1 MRIAICDDEKQVRQM
16 LKKKIEKM
24 SPDMDIELFASGR
37 ELLLSGCHPDILLL
51 DIQMPG
57 ENGMETARQFRGRNE
72 KTVLI
77 FVTALEEYVFD
88 AFDVGAFHYLVKPI
102 EDSKLC
108 QVLKNA
114 MAQVNQR
121 AVGKNGSSREESYI
135 VVKTKGITRKIL
147 LNDIIYAEVFN
158 RNIVL
163 HLKNEQIEYYGK
175 LKELEAISGN
185 AFFRTHRAY
194 LVNLK
199 YVTSYEAGKV
209 YMKDKEVLLSKPNY
223 SEFVKAF
230 LHYHRRNED

>member
-1 MRIAICDDEKQVRQM
+1 MRIAICDDEQSIRQM
-16 LKKKIEKM
+16 LKKKIEQM
-24 SPDMDIELFASGR
+24 SPNMAIEQFASGR
-37 ELLLSGCHPDILLL
+37 ELLLSDYHPDILLL

-57 ENGMETARQFRGRNE
+57 ENGMEIAKEFRIKNE
-72 KTVLI
+72 KSILI

-102 EDSKLC
+102 DDLKFEK
-108 QVLKNA
+108 VLKNA
-114 MAQVNQR
+114 IVQVNKR
-121 AVGKNGSSREESYI
+121 AAGKNSGFHEESYI
-135 VVKTKGITRKIL
+135 IVKTKGITRKIL

-158 RNIVL
+158 RNIIL

-175 LKELEAISGN
+175 LKELETISGN
-185 AFFRTHRAY
+185 TFFRTHRAY